1 MLFTWLKKRRRRR
14 LLAAPFPASW
24 REYLERNVTHY
35 AYLKAEEQ
43 AKLRDDLRIFIAE
56 KNWEGCGGLVLTDE
70 MRVTIAAQACL
81 LVLAMPH
88 DFFPQVLSVL
98 VYPRAFRA
106 RYRRRRGDFLEE
118 QGYVEEL
125 GQASYRG
132 PVVLSWADAL
142 AGGRGADGGQ
152 NLVFHEFA
160 HQLDALNGLL
170 DGTPALD
177 GPEQYRRWRQV
188 MTREFQRL
196 RRDEEQGYPT
206 LLDPYGTEDEAEFFA
221 VATECFFETPVEMAA
236 RHPALYELLR
246 DYYRQDTARR
256 VAAKQAS

>member
-1 MLFTWLKKRRRRR
+1 MLFTWLKNRRRRQ
-14 LLAAPFPASW
+14 LVATPFPAPW
-24 REYLERNVTHY
+24 LEYLDRNVTHY
-35 AYLKAEEQ
+35 GYLSDVEQ

-70 MRVTIAAQACL
+70 IRVTIAAQACL

-88 DFFPQVLSVL
+88 DFFPQVPSIL
-98 VYPRAFRA
+98 VYPRGFRA
-106 RYRRRRGDFLEE
+106 PYRRRRGDFLEE
-118 QGYVEEL
+118 HGYADEL
-125 GQASYRG
+125 GQANYRG
-132 PVVLSWADAL
+132 PVILSWADVL
-142 AGGRGADGGQ
+142 AGGRGTDAGQ

-160 HQLDALNGLL
+160 HQLDALNGML

-177 GPEQYRRWRQV
+177 GPEQYRRWRHI

-196 RRDEEQGYPT
+196 RRDVDQGYPT
-206 LLDPYGTEDEAEFFA
+206 LLDPYGTTKEAEFFA
-221 VATECFFETPVEMAA
+221 VATECFFERPVELAA

-256 VAAKQAS
+256 VTAKQAS